1 MAAAAAS
8 ARRTA
13 ATNGKDPDRP
23 RRPSKKEADQVGMMA
38 QLLALQEK
46 VAQMEGKLEESVEKE
61 KVLEQRLEEQ
71 ILVTEELKEEI
82 KEKDDQL
89 MDYENRLKNYE

>member
-23 RRPSKKEADQVGMMA
+23 RRPSKKESDQVNG
-38 QLLALQEK
+38 
-46 VAQMEGKLEESVEKE
+46 
-61 KVLEQRLEEQ
+61 
-71 ILVTEELKEEI
+71 
-82 KEKDDQL
+82 
-89 MDYENRLKNYE
+89 ENIPPYKTFVKFNQHFI

>member
-23 RRPSKKEADQVGMMA
+23 RRPSKKEADQV
-38 QLLALQEK
+38 
-46 VAQMEGKLEESVEKE
+46 MENIQQKTSVKLIHFIS
-61 KVLEQRLEEQ
+61 L
-71 ILVTEELKEEI
+71 
-82 KEKDDQL
+82 
-89 MDYENRLKNYE
+89 

>member
-13 ATNGKDPDRP
+13 ATNGMQDRP
-23 RRPSKKEADQVGMMA
+23 RRPSKKESDQVGMMA

-46 VAQMEGKLEESVEKE
+46 VAQMEGKLEESVIKEKE
-61 KVLEQRLEEQ
+61 LEQRLEEQ
-71 ILVTEELKEEI
+71 ILITEDLKEEI

>member
-23 RRPSKKEADQVGMMA
+23 RRPSKKEADQV
-38 QLLALQEK
+38 
-46 VAQMEGKLEESVEKE
+46 MENIQKK
-61 KVLEQRLEEQ
+61 K
-71 ILVTEELKEEI
+71 ICEI
-82 KEKDDQL
+82 DSFHFP
-89 MDYENRLKNYE
+89 MS

>member
-23 RRPSKKEADQVGMMA
+23 RRPSKKESDQVN
-38 QLLALQEK
+38 
-46 VAQMEGKLEESVEKE
+46 GKNISP
-61 KVLEQRLEEQ
+61 
-71 ILVTEELKEEI
+71 
-82 KEKDDQL
+82 
-89 MDYENRLKNYE
+89 